1 MLPFLAGSVP
11 NLSLDNLVI
20 DANASGGELNANGR
34 LGFEAE
40 FVSCEARK
48 KVRFAD
54 AGVAD

>member
-1 MLPFLAGSVP
+1 VLPFLASSVP
-11 NLSLDNLVI
+11 NLSLDNLII
-20 DANASGGELNANGR
+20 DANASGGELNANGG

-40 FVSCEARK
+40 LVSRKARK